1 MYVEWEI
8 NLKRAGQVKV
18 FIFLLSL
25 SIFGFAQS
33 FGQNNSGESLAVLPF
48 SANGIDS
55 ISVQT
60 SESILIL
67 ELTNR
72 TKLNIIQ
79 LTPGNDSLY
88 YSGCMDSKCAA
99 EIGRKIGAAKV
110 LGCKL
115 AALGNKI
122 IVQYFLVDALSG
134 KELLLDQITSSS
146 VEDLQ
151 TAMKRIAQSVA
162 DSTPAS
168 EDVAVGTILKDES
181 KPSLRRST
189 RKNVGLSFG
198 YLFPQN
204 GYDDQGKIFLVDL
217 RLDYELKDY
226 AVGML
231 FGIRQGFAMNVYGD
245 YLFSQK
251 DVAPY
256 IGGAFGFHWVSHDS
270 NPTMQLDGTTN
281 TYPTYINSNK
291 RGDGFEVTA
300 NTGLRILHTYNFQI
314 LLNLEFIY
322 TLNDYNDSAIV
333 FTIGFL

>member
-1 MYVEWEI
+1 MKTLAAV
-8 NLKRAGQVKV
+8 A
-18 FIFLLSL
+18 FILSFYFLSFTQ
-25 SIFGFAQS
+25 IFAQNQS
-33 FGQNNSGESLAVLPF
+33 VPSIAVLPF
-48 SANGIDS
+48 SSNGIDS
-55 ISVQT
+55 ISAQT
-60 SESILIL
+60 AESILIL

-72 TKLNIIQ
+72 TKLNVIS
-79 LTPGNDSLY
+79 LTPNNDSLY

-99 EIGRKIGAAKV
+99 EIGKKIGAAKV

-122 IVQYFLVDALSG
+122 IVQYFLVDAMSG
-134 KELLLDQITSSS
+134 KEEILDQITSTT

-162 DSTPAS
+162 DSIPAS
-168 EDVAVGTILKDES
+168 QDAAVGTVLKDES
-181 KPSLRRST
+181 KTPLRRT
-189 RKNVGLSFG
+189 ARKNVGLSFG

-204 GYDDQGKIFLVDL
+204 GYDNQGKVFVVDL
-217 RLDYELKDY
+217 HLDYEIQDY

-231 FGIRQGFAMNVYGD
+231 FGIRQGFAMNIYGD

-251 DVAPY
+251 DICPY
-256 IGGAFGFHWVSHDS
+256 LGGAFGFHWVSHSTSFEPIMS
-270 NPTMQLDGTTN
+270 NSGSGT
-281 TYPTYINSNK
+281 YYSNSNSNN
-291 RGDGFEVTA
+291 RSDGFEITA

-333 FTIGFL
+333 FTIGIL

>member
-1 MYVEWEI
+1 MKTLSAVLLILCFY
-8 NLKRAGQVKV
+8 
-18 FIFLLSL
+18 LLSL
-25 SIFGFAQS
+25 TQIFAQS
-33 FGQNNSGESLAVLPF
+33 QSLPSIAVLPF
-48 SANGIDS
+48 SSNGIDS

-60 SESILIL
+60 AESILTL

-72 TKLNIIQ
+72 TKLNVIS
-79 LTPGNDSLY
+79 LTPNNDSLY

-99 EIGRKIGAAKV
+99 EIGRKIGAEKV

-122 IVQYFLVDALSG
+122 IVQYFLVDAMSG
-134 KELLLDQITSSS
+134 KEEILDQITSTT

-162 DSTPAS
+162 DSLPAS
-168 EDVAVGTILKDES
+168 QDAAVGAVLKDES
-181 KPSLRRST
+181 KTSLRKT
-189 RKNVGLSFG
+189 ARKSVGLAFG

-204 GYDDQGKIFLVDL
+204 GYDNQGKVFVVDL
-217 RLDYELKDY
+217 HLDYEIQDY

-231 FGIRQGFAMNVYGD
+231 FGIRQGFAMNIYGD

-251 DVAPY
+251 DICPY
-256 IGGAFGFHWVSHDS
+256 IGGAFGFHWVSHS
-270 NPTMQLDGTTN
+270 TSFEPIMTTSGSS
-281 TYPTYINSNK
+281 TYYGNSSSNK
-291 RGDGFEVTA
+291 RGDGFEITA
-300 NTGLRILHTYNFQI
+300 NTGVRILHTYNFQV

-333 FTIGFL
+333 FTIGIL